1 MIVQRALYAR
11 IGIRRTRS
19 NHHFS
24 RPRNQVRP
32 SESDSRRVNVIR
44 VLQRSGQRKSC
55 VSIGRKDQ
63 DNTVC
68 GNTFADFQKSIF
80 ARNPK
85 AVRSSDG
92 TYLSSLFRATQ
103 SLSRAESLYF
113 SGRIFKA
120 ATTFSNELAEKISG
134 PIASGFVKFG
144 FPRRIAIRHFTDS
157 LDRGDFATG
166 RGRHTAAH
174 LESQLSL
181 RTRSVRV
188 KRILQNTRP
197 RRRPNCSTP
206 DSEG

>member
-1 MIVQRALYAR
+1 MGQRQQASNIDQCAVYRPPWRGAQP
-11 IGIRRTRS
+11 RRRLS
-19 NHHFS
+19 SQKNHTGHNCLKQQRQS
-24 RPRNQVRP
+24 PAGPQPSAMDPTMRVDDCSESVVRP
-32 SESDSRRVNVIR
+32 HWYSTHSEQPSFFATSKPGTASESDSRSVNVIG

-55 VSIGRKDQ
+55 VSIGRNDQ

-120 ATTFSNELAEKISG
+120 ATTFSNE
-134 PIASGFVKFG
+134 
-144 FPRRIAIRHFTDS
+144 
-157 LDRGDFATG
+157 
-166 RGRHTAAH
+166 
-174 LESQLSL
+174 
-181 RTRSVRV
+181 
-188 KRILQNTRP
+188 
-197 RRRPNCSTP
+197 
-206 DSEG
+206 